1 MQICISFHHF
11 TLDDFGSK
19 KVQKKQFGFKF
30 SIFFA
35 PFWVK
40 FICFALCMHYLFR
53 IHYASLVME
62 WRFLQINSVF
72 CSDTIDVTNHHST
85 NKIKKKTLEFY
96 LYIYPTFFKS
106 WIEKCLDILVA
117 LIKREGQL
125 LPKMNRYVY
134 IMCVLLTEDNGNE
147 SFLINMYVSM

>member
-35 PFWVK
+35 LFWVK

-85 NKIKKKTLEFY
+85 NKIKKNLEFY

-125 LPKMNRYVY
+125 LPKMNRLYKV
-134 IMCVLLTEDNGNE
+134 CTSDWGQRR
-147 SFLINMYVSM
+147 